1 MIRRLIRRLLGPP
14 IGDIYIAVD
23 TMAPIAGC
31 IVGVSTR
38 QQGAELIR
46 AKYAARQAAITIRP
60 PSRTEGDQREH
71 IYDRTI
77 IQNHELQDGDA

>member
-1 MIRRLIRRLLGPP
+1 MIRKLLRRILGPHT
-14 IGDIYIAVD
+14 GDIYVAID
-23 TMAPIAGC
+23 TGAPIVGA

-46 AKYAARQAAITIRP
+46 AEYAARQAAITVRP
-60 PSRTEGDQREH
+60 PSRTEGDQRQH

>member
-1 MIRRLIRRLLGPP
+1 MIRKLLRRILGPP
-14 IGDIYIAVD
+14 TGDIYIVID
-23 TMAPIAGC
+23 TGYVHTM

-46 AKYAARQAAITIRP
+46 ANYADEFVARHLDPAPGHHDEARQ
-60 PSRTEGDQREH
+60 H
-71 IYDRTI
+71 VYDRTI